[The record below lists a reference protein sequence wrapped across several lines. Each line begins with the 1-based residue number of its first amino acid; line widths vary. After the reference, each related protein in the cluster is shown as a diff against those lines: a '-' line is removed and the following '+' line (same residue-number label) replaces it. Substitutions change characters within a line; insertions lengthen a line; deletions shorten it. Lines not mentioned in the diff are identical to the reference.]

1 MKHLK
6 NSVNPSSVSEKI
18 RQIDPMHNA
27 SYAVADE
34 ISSGMLFAE
43 VFRDIARYC
52 PTFKSWLIYDGCVW
66 QKDEKDIQVGKL
78 AIVFS
83 RAFKQYVAYAVS
95 AERTESEKKYEQY
108 VLRLGDRSKRLK
120 MVDDARYFLRV
131 SYEELDK
138 DLDLFN
144 CKNGTLNLKTMEFK
158 EHDPADL
165 LTKCANVNFDKTAWS
180 DEWEQFMDQIMEGNA
195 EKIEYIQRCLGY
207 SLTCDTSMEEMYVCF
222 GSSTRNG
229 KSTML
234 ETIGTLM
241 ADYGT
246 VMAPETIAEKRTDSS
261 KASPDIISLAGARF
275 VRCSEPPKGM
285 LFNSALVK
293 KLLGRDEL
301 KARDLF
307 ETERKFVP
315 VFKIWMNTNYLPVI
329 GDRTVFASGR
339 VKLIEFNKHF
349 DEKTQDKRLKDKLQ
363 TERNKS
369 GILNWMLTGLQA
381 YREKETAP
389 PECIIQAS
397 REYAQMQDKT
407 GNFIRDCLEES
418 TGNNLKMSDVY
429 GAYREWCKEGGFGYD
444 SKRTFKQELI
454 SKSVFKEKAWID
466 GMTVTNAVA
475 DYRFSMEGRRLL
487 DKSERYK

>member
-1 MKHLK
+1 MK

-18 RQIDPMHNA
+18 RQINPMHNA
-27 SYAVADE
+27 SYAVGDE
-34 ISSGMLFAE
+34 IASALLFSE
-43 VFRDIARYC
+43 VFRDTARYC
-52 PTFKSWLIYDGCVW
+52 PTFKSWLVYNGCVW
-66 QKDEKDIQVGKL
+66 EKDEKDIQIGKL

-83 RAFKQYVAYAVS
+83 RAFKQYVAYAVG

-108 VLRLGDRSKRLK
+108 VLRLGDRGKRLR
-120 MVDDARYFLRV
+120 MIDDSRSFLRI

-165 LTKCANVNFDKTAWS
+165 LTKCASVSFDKTAWS
-180 DEWEQFMDQIMEGNA
+180 EDWEKFMDQIMEGNA
-195 EKIEYIQRCLGY
+195 EKIEYLQRISGYCL
-207 SLTCDTSMEEMYVCF
+207 TAETAMEEMYILH
-222 GSSTRNG
+222 GSSARNG
-229 KSTML
+229 KSTFL

-241 ADYGT
+241 GDYAT
-246 VMAPETIAEKRTDSS
+246 VMDPSTIAEKKTDSS
-261 KASPDIISLAGARF
+261 RASPDIISLAGARL

-315 VFKIWMNTNYLPVI
+315 YFKLLMNTNYLPVI
-329 GDRTVFASGR
+329 GDRTVFESNR
-339 VKLIEFNKHF
+339 VKLISFDKHF
-349 DEKTQDKRLKDKLQ
+349 SEQEQDKRLKDKLQ

-381 YREKETAP
+381 YREKETVP

-429 GAYREWCKEGGFGYD
+429 GAYREWCKEGGFGYE

-466 GMTVTNAVA
+466 GMTITNAVA
-475 DYRFSMEGRRLL
+475 DYRFSSEGRRLL
-487 DKSERYK
+487 DRSERYK